1 MVLFSFDILPCTFSI
16 TVSHSCVKKL
26 WQLEPHLSVTFRLIY
41 MSSLFGVNLSFAVH
55 LPREKKYM
63 KFDLDITKICVPQ
76 TDIHNNYSKAR
87 TVRTALFP
95 TQVLHNIIITLTFY
109 KHQSPIRTCF
119 QTHYYFFLIEED
131 ILEPYLTAAFS
142 FHSSNTRSAKHNTQ
156 N

>member
-1 MVLFSFDILPCTFSI
+1 MDSILLLHDHTLDISYTQLQGFFLSLPFLARVILWSLKLRMELFWITIINSMAFFSFDILPCTFSI

-63 KFDLDITKICVPQ
+63 KFNLDITKICLPQ

-87 TVRTALFP
+87 TVRTALF
-95 TQVLHNIIITLTFY
+95 I
-109 KHQSPIRTCF
+109 
-119 QTHYYFFLIEED
+119 YF
-131 ILEPYLTAAFS
+131 S
-142 FHSSNTRSAKHNTQ
+142 HSSSS
-156 N
+156 